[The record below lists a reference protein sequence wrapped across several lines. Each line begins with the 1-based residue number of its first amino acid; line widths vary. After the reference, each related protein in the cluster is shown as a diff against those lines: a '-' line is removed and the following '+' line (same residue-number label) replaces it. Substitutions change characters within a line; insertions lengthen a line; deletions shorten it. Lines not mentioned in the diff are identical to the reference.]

1 VLNLLKAMLPA
12 YQKKKYRGSAYL
24 SGRPVQAPAPSLL
37 LVAAAVELA
46 SSSDS
51 AFGSF
56 FFLAGVVVFFTA
68 ADAGSFLLDFE
79 SAAAFSFLAG
89 GVAAGFAGVAFFFTA
104 GLLLLTALFGV
115 ALEVEAFFGEAFFT
129 AGLFGAAS
137 AVVERAMFV

>member
-1 VLNLLKAMLPA
+1 MLKAMLPA

-79 SAAAFSFLAG
+79 SAAFSFLAG